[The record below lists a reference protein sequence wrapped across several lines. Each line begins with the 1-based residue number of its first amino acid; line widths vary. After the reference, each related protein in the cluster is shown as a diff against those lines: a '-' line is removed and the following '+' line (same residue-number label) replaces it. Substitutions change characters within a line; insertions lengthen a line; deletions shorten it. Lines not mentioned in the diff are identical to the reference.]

1 MATGPI
7 FSIITPSTGKRPLA
21 LAQAIESVHTA
32 MLHAGLDASAVE
44 MLVGYDG
51 VQGPEVCDYPFLR
64 FMNLPAQGNF
74 GNGIRRILLR
84 VAKGTRIIF
93 LDDDN
98 TLAPEA
104 FVIFG
109 RYPDAELVIARI
121 DVSKA
126 FANGYLP
133 EHVEGRELF
142 RPTNVDPLCMCL
154 SRDLVQNRC
163 AGWEIYEG
171 YESDYRNLV
180 RYYRR
185 ARSVAITDDVVGVY
199 DAGRGMDRGG
209 MNRRQQDIESKREI
223 S

>member
-1 MATGPI
+1 MAAALLY
-7 FSIITPSTGKRPLA
+7 SIITPSAGKRPLA
-21 LAQAIESVHTA
+21 LTQAVDSVHSA
-32 MLHAGLDASAVE
+32 MLHAGIDASTLE

-51 VQGPEVCDYPFLR
+51 MQGPQVRDYPFVR

-84 VAKGTRIIF
+84 VAKGARIIF

-104 FVIFG
+104 FTIFG

-121 DVSKA
+121 DVSNT

-163 AGWEIYEG
+163 GGWEVYEG

-185 ARSVAITDDVVGVY
+185 ARSVAITDEVVGTY
-199 DAGRGMDRGG
+199 DAGRGLDRGG
-209 MNRRQQDIESKREI
+209 MNRRQQDIESKRET